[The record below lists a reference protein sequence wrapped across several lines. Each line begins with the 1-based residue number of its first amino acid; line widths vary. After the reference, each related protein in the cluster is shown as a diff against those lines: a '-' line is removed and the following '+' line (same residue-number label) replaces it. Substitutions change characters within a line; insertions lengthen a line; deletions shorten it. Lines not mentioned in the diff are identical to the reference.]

1 MAKLDVTPNDD
12 ILLYDD
18 FSICGSSRVWWTFKV
33 FGKNVVLMNGNLKDW
48 ENEGYEIEKGNPN
61 Y

>member
-1 MAKLDVTPNDD
+1 MAILDVKKDDD

-33 FGKNVVLMNGNLKDW
+33 FGK
-48 ENEGYEIEKGNPN
+48 
-61 Y
+61 